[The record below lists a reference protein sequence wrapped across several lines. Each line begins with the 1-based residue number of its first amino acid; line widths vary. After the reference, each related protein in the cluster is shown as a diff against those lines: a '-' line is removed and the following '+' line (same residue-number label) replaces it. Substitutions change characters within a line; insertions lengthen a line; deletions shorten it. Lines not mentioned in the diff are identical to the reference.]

1 MSENQDT
8 FEDAAESPDEIT
20 PELTARSE
28 LNDVLEACADLD
40 RQDILLLK
48 SLSGLIGELRW
59 LAAEGAD
66 GHRETAAAQHALTA
80 ICERIGRICRRDVP
94 VDQALL
100 G

>member
-40 RQDILLLK
+40 RQDLLLLK
-48 SLSGLIGELRW
+48 ALTGLLPELRE
-59 LAAEGAD
+59 LASGPWEL
-66 GHRETAAAQHALTA
+66 RETVAAWKA
-80 ICERIGRICRRDVP
+80 IVAVCERVGRICRRDVP

>member
-1 MSENQDT
+1 MAEDT
-8 FEDAAESPDEIT
+8 AEDPEEIT
-20 PELTARSE
+20 PEMTARSE

-48 SLSGLIGELRW
+48 ALPALVTELRFVT
-59 LAAEGAD
+59 EEPAD
-66 GHRETAAAQHALTA
+66 PRAQHAARCALLA
-80 ICERIGRICRRDVP
+80 VCERVGRICRRDLP